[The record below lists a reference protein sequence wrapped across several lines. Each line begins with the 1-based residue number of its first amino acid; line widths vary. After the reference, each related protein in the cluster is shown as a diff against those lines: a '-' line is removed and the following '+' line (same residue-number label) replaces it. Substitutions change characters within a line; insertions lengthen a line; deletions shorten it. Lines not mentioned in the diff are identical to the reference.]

1 VTTVP
6 DREDKSVNHR
16 IRQGETLWS
25 LASRHG
31 LSLGE
36 LTAANPR
43 IANPHMVEVGQEV
56 HIPGAP
62 AKERHEPGRNAM
74 FLSQS
79 SMARTADAPAQL
91 EPAVRRWWP
100 MICEEA
106 QRAGVDPKLLA
117 ALVQAE
123 SKGDPGA
130 VSWAGARGLT
140 QLMPET
146 AREVGVTHVSD
157 PRQSLRGGATYLK
170 QQLDRFGGDTRL
182 ALAAYNAGAGN
193 VDYYGGV
200 PPFLET
206 QAYVRKV
213 MDTYKS

>member
-1 VTTVP
+1 
-6 DREDKSVNHR
+6 VNHR
-16 IRQGETLWS
+16 IQQGDTLWS

-31 LSLGE
+31 LSLRE
-36 LTAANPR
+36 LTAANPH
-43 IANPHMVEVGQEV
+43 IANPHLVAVGEELR
-56 HIPGAP
+56 IPGDRVS
-62 AKERHEPGRNAM
+62 ERHEPGRDAM
-74 FLSQS
+74 ILSQAGR
-79 SMARTADAPAQL
+79 ARTADAPGHL

-100 MICEEA
+100 MIREEA
-106 QRAGVDPKLLA
+106 QRAGVEPELLA

-123 SKGDPGA
+123 SQGDPHA
-130 VSWAGARGLT
+130 VSWVGAKGLT

-146 AREVGVTHVSD
+146 AREVGVTNPSD

-193 VDYYGGV
+193 VEYYGGV
-200 PPFLET
+200 PPFQET

-213 MDTYKS
+213 MDTYKA